1 MLTQKLFHIIKMQ
14 PWGQVKNNNLRVAIG
29 VNAFHNWNN
38 MGHQGHYLNNMY
50 LHYTPDGDFVLGISD
65 LAANESTFSP
75 PLKSYPLEVNRLLRL
90 ELSTDHAWSLRGTP
104 PLLTFHLRSCPSV

>member
-1 MLTQKLFHIIKMQ
+1 
-14 PWGQVKNNNLRVAIG
+14 
-29 VNAFHNWNN
+29 
-38 MGHQGHYLNNMY
+38 MY
-50 LHYTPDGDFVLGISD
+50 LHYTPDRDFVLGISD

-104 PLLTFHLRSCPSV
+104 PLLTFHLRSKSKKANESNVNKNAELTCQNKFRLKEIHKNKLNKQRDLYMHR